1 MADPLGL
8 IGATGAGQP
17 VRARIGGPGA
27 AHDPSGP
34 SFRDALMKNLEE
46 VNKLQQDAQT
56 AVEDFAA
63 GRRNDLEGVMI
74 ATQKADTAFKA
85 LQAVRNKVIQAYE
98 EIQQMRV

>member
-8 IGATGAGQP
+8 IGAAGAGQP
-17 VRARIGGPGA
+17 VRPPSAGAGA
-27 AHDPSGP
+27 APDPSQA
-34 SFRDALMKNLEE
+34 SFRDVLLKNLDE
-46 VNKLQQDAQT
+46 VNRLQEDAQT
-56 AVEDFAA
+56 AMEDLAA
-63 GRRNDLEGVMI
+63 GRRNDIEGVMI

>member
-8 IGATGAGQP
+8 IGAAGVGSP
-17 VRARIGGPGA
+17 VRPTQGPG
-27 AHDPSGP
+27 AHDPSKP
-34 SFRDALMKNLEE
+34 AFRDVLMKNLEE
-46 VNKLQQDAQT
+46 VNRLQQDAQT
-56 AVEDFAA
+56 AIEDLAA
-63 GRRNDLEGVMI
+63 GRRTDVEGVMI